1 MELAYVLVRFFKTE
15 SCCKCMPCRV
25 GTAQMLEAL
34 ERLRKG
40 YAKRADLERLEEIAT
55 YVKEASFCGLG
66 QAAPVPILTG
76 LRFFRDEFEAKLKE
90 GWAKSTDDAK
100 GSSRVEKTEDTNQ
113 ADDIDSDG
121 NGRVT
126 KKEIAAKLKELG
138 VEFDSRSSKA
148 DLEDLLNKSL

>member
-1 MELAYVLVRFFKTE
+1 MNNPTMLYKHPGKHKIHGDSFDYVIVDE
-15 SCCKCMPCRV
+15 SEV
-25 GTAQMLEAL
+25 
-34 ERLRKG
+34 
-40 YAKRADLERLEEIAT
+40 D
-55 YVKEASFCGLG
+55 
-66 QAAPVPILTG
+66 
-76 LRFFRDEFEAKLKE
+76 AKLKE

-113 ADDIDSDG
+113 VDDIDSDG